1 LLVNHHSRNSNNI
14 CRRRRRRRYIP
25 WEFNAST
32 DIGSNNICRRR
43 RRYIPW
49 EFNAS
54 TEEPGSV
61 KQVVEENR

>member
-1 LLVNHHSRNSNNI
+1 LLVNHHS
-14 CRRRRRRRYIP
+14 RRRRRYIP

-32 DIGSNNICRRR
+32 DIGSNNICRRRRR